1 MSKLFLAL
9 IDGMRPD
16 ALTALNHPFFQELCR
31 SSRYSLDMRTV
42 MPSVTLPCHM
52 SLFHSVTPE
61 RHGIITNTYV
71 PQVRPVKGLCEV
83 LNDAGKSCASFY
95 TWEPLRDLSRPLTL
109 AHSTFF
115 SGRRYTYQV
124 ADAMVTDAAEK
135 MFAAGTEPDFVFF
148 YQCQVDEAGH
158 KSAWMSDEYMSA
170 LNRALDNVQKMVK
183 LLPEDYRVI
192 LVADHGG
199 HDRSHGSEAP
209 EDMTIPVF
217 MRHST
222 IAPGKFS
229 GDINII
235 DLAPTITKIL
245 GVEADPDWEGKAL
258 L

>member
-95 TWEPLRDLSRPLTL
+95 TWEPLRDLSRPLSL

-135 MFAAGTEPDFVFF
+135 MFAAGTEPDFYGNLSCLF
-148 YQCQVDEAGH
+148 Y
-158 KSAWMSDEYMSA
+158 
-170 LNRALDNVQKMVK
+170 
-183 LLPEDYRVI
+183 
-192 LVADHGG
+192 
-199 HDRSHGSEAP
+199 
-209 EDMTIPVF
+209 
-217 MRHST
+217 
-222 IAPGKFS
+222 FS
-229 GDINII
+229 GIERHIAGTLGRSEKI
-235 DLAPTITKIL
+235 YYPTNRL
-245 GVEADPDWEGKAL
+245 LRRCGVDSVAIVL
-258 L
+258 SYRN